1 MSCSR
6 NYTRRGFLRA
16 MGAGAAALAS
26 AENLMAGERNGEG
39 KPNILMILV
48 DDLGY
53 GDLSSYGATDLKTPH
68 IDRLMT
74 AGMRFDNFYA
84 NCPVCSPTR
93 AALLSGRYPDM
104 VGVPGV
110 ICTHITNNWGYLA
123 PHAVLLPKLLKPAGY
138 HTAIVGKWHL
148 GLNSPNTPNERGFD
162 HFHGFLGDMM
172 DDYYNHRRHGNNY
185 MRLDGKEI
193 DPEGHATD
201 LFTQWS
207 IDYIKQRATKKG
219 QQPRVEGVP
228 PSNRGQDARDTM
240 QPFFLYLAYNAPHA
254 PIQPPADWLDRVKKR
269 QPGINEKRAKL
280 VALIEHL
287 DDGIGKVITALKDAG
302 ISDNTLVIFTSDNGG
317 QLGVGA
323 SNGPLRAGKQD
334 MYEGGIRE
342 PMCAVW
348 PGKIKPGTLSDRVAL
363 TMDLYPTICEAAGV
377 KIAHEID
384 GRSILPT
391 LLGKSQTA
399 EDRFLFWV
407 RREGGGYGGR
417 AYYAVRYGDYKLVQ
431 NSPYEPMELYNLKDD
446 PQEQKPL
453 GRKDK
458 MYQRLFTALRNHIIE
473 AGAVPWQ
480 KYPVPPLAAEDSG
493 S

>member
-1 MSCSR
+1 MSCRSD
-6 NYTRRGFLRA
+6 YTRRRFLKV
-16 MGAGAAALAS
+16 MGAEAAALAS
-26 AENLMAGERNGEG
+26 VGHVQARELKLGG

-68 IDRLMT
+68 IDSLMA

-110 ICTHITNNWGYLA
+110 IRTHITDNWGYLSS
-123 PHAVLLPKLLKPAGY
+123 HAVLLPKLLKPAGY
-138 HTAIVGKWHL
+138 HAAIVGKWHL
-148 GLNSPNTPNERGFD
+148 GLDSPNTPNERGFD

-185 MRLDGKEI
+185 MRLDEKEI

-201 LFTQWS
+201 LFTKWAN
-207 IDYIKQRATKKG
+207 DYIKDRTK
-219 QQPRVEGVP
+219 
-228 PSNRGQDARDTM
+228 SNR
-240 QPFFLYLAYNAPHA
+240 PFFLYLAYNAPHA
-254 PIQPPADWLDRVKKR
+254 PIQPPDEWLQRVKSR
-269 QPGINEKRAKL
+269 EPGISERRAKL

-287 DDGIGKVITALKDAG
+287 DDGIGKVLKALKDAG
-302 ISDNTLVIFTSDNGG
+302 VSDDTLVIFTSDNGG
-317 QLGVGA
+317 QLSAGA
-323 SNGPLRAGKQD
+323 NNGSLRGGKQD

-348 PGKIKPGTLSDRVAL
+348 PGRIKPGTRSDRVAL
-363 TMDLYPTICEAAGV
+363 TMDLYPTICEAAGA
-377 KIAHEID
+377 KITHQID
-384 GRSILPT
+384 GHSVLPT
-391 LLGKSQTA
+391 LLGKSQPD

-417 AYYAVRYGDYKLVQ
+417 AYYAARYGDYKLVQ
-431 NSPYEPMELYNLKDD
+431 NNPYEPMELYNLKDD
-446 PQEQKPL
+446 PQERKPL
-453 GRKDK
+453 GRKDR
-458 MYQRLFTALRNHIIE
+458 MYQKLFTALRNHIIE

-480 KYPVPPLAAEDSG
+480 KYPVEPLRPGNSG
-493 S
+493 P